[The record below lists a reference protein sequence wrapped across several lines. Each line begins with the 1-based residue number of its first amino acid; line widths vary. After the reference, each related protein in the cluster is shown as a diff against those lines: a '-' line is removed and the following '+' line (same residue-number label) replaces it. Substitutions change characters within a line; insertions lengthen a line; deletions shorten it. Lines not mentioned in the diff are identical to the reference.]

1 MGLLNQTVAKGP
13 FCLMWNSLRLLM
25 IKGYLAFLNKGF
37 KFFQGSV
44 RYFQKFVQPK
54 IKMQK
59 ISSVTLVAVYRWDKK
74 SEPNSLKIFKQ
85 SIVYKDHKQ
94 LKRDE
99 EKKARFKELRQ
110 LMNEIK
116 GTQYDEAEKVIIR
129 QNFSDFAFKHKGQN
143 DEIKY
148 GVITKENG
156 YPVKL
161 SSKKTSKNMFKNND
175 PHLEKE
181 IQMVRDFWLKY

>member
-1 MGLLNQTVAKGP
+1 
-13 FCLMWNSLRLLM
+13 
-25 IKGYLAFLNKGF
+25 
-37 KFFQGSV
+37 
-44 RYFQKFVQPK
+44 
-54 IKMQK
+54 MQK

-85 SIVYKDHKQ
+85 SIVYKDVKQ

-143 DEIKY
+143 EEIKY

-156 YPVKL
+156 IPVRL
-161 SSKKTSKNMFKNND
+161 SSRNTSKNVFKNND

-181 IQMVRDFWLKY
+181 IQKVSLLRKFFMFMKDY